1 MARRR
6 PGVWQRFR
14 RHRVALVGGR
24 ILLVL
29 TAGAVA
35 APLIAAND
43 PYKVDISADRA
54 GPAANHPLGT
64 DSSGRDVF
72 SRLLYAGRVSL
83 SVGLV
88 AVAIYTL
95 IGVILGSFSGFYGR
109 RLNAFIM
116 RLVYIGLSCPTPIPL
131 ITFFSLLCPCMF
143 NIQSGV

>member
-14 RHRVALVGGR
+14 RHRVALVGAL

-43 PYKVDISADRA
+43 PYKVDISAYRA

-72 SRLLYAGRVSL
+72 SRLLYAGR
-83 SVGLV
+83 
-88 AVAIYTL
+88 
-95 IGVILGSFSGFYGR
+95 R
-109 RLNAFIM
+109 
-116 RLVYIGLSCPTPIPL
+116 
-131 ITFFSLLCPCMF
+131 
-143 NIQSGV
+143 

>member
-1 MARRR
+1 MATAPLASRR

-14 RHRVALVGGR
+14 RHRVALVGAL

-35 APLIAAND
+35 APGGATND
-43 PYKVDISADRA
+43 PHKEDISPSRA
-54 GPAANHPLGT
+54 APAANHPLGS

-95 IGVILGSFSGFYGR
+95 IG
-109 RLNAFIM
+109 
-116 RLVYIGLSCPTPIPL
+116 
-131 ITFFSLLCPCMF
+131 
-143 NIQSGV
+143 